1 MRDHLDY
8 GMLRLDGITE
18 ILRNNHQHITATIT
32 HQPADLIEMN
42 GMSCEQGH
50 RRLECLATRH
60 VIIRVGN
67 GR

>member
-32 HQPADLIEMN
+32 HQRADLIEMN
-42 GMSCEQGH
+42 GMSCEHWGT
-50 RRLECLATRH
+50 EDWNVSRH
-60 VIIRVGN
+60 VM
-67 GR
+67 